1 LRFAICDCGVATLMT
16 LFCVS
21 LASCASRASQMP
33 AAPPRDGTPQ
43 RATTTHPI
51 LYHRTGGIAGTDDR
65 VVIWPDGI
73 VEVDGKVMT
82 DARAR
87 VPADRLE
94 RLVSILDRWEQ
105 LDDAYPTGGV
115 ADAYLIRIDYGG
127 KSVEASDLA
136 PNLPRQFREAFTEIE
151 SIAAQAAGAEARP
164 APVEGAP

>member
-1 LRFAICDCGVATLMT
+1 MALLLLGCG
-16 LFCVS
+16 CS
-21 LASCASRASQMP
+21 SQLP
-33 AAPPRDGTPQ
+33 SPKSEQHAQAYPRSNP
-43 RATTTHPI
+43 TTHPI

-94 RLVSILDRWEQ
+94 RLVSILGGWEQ